1 MQYEN
6 YLRKIY
12 YREKNNLD
20 LVFKKVYLE
29 KVVSSYIRVNTV
41 YTAFINN
48 KMLIV
53 KYYYNKSLN
62 IIYFKL

>member
-1 MQYEN
+1 M
-6 YLRKIY
+6 
-12 YREKNNLD
+12 
-20 LVFKKVYLE
+20 
-29 KVVSSYIRVNTV
+29 RVNTV